1 MDLRIRGQQTPCFI
15 PAPPLKRERVV
26 GVEELAR
33 AMIPRYTR
41 ERIGRI
47 WTDQNRLNKWLQI
60 EVLACEALAESGE
73 IPPEAAKQ
81 IGKKAR
87 FDIDRVQEIERT
99 TKHDVVAFIT
109 CVGESLGELSRYLH
123 LGLTSSDILDTS
135 MALLLRESAD
145 IIIEDIDELLNAIRQ
160 RAFEHKD
167 TVMIGRSHGIHAEP
181 ITFGL
186 KMALWHA
193 EMARNLHRM
202 KRAKQIVSVG
212 KLSGAVGTFAN
223 LSPFVEEYVCQKLG
237 LKPAPVSTQVIQRDR
252 YAEYFTTLAIVAA
265 SIEKFAIEIRH
276 LQRTEV
282 LEAEEFFSKGQKG
295 SSAMPHK
302 RNPILSE
309 NLTGLARLVRGNAM
323 AAIENVALWHER
335 DISHSSVER
344 IIAPDSNIIVDF
356 MLGRLT
362 NLIKNLI
369 VYPENMAANVKRT
382 GGLIFSERIM
392 LELMRRGLSRE
403 DAYGLV
409 QRNAMRVWEQ
419 GGDFK
424 ETILKDPDIGK
435 ILTPEL
441 IEKAFD
447 VKHHLN
453 HVDTIFR
460 RVFGEA

>member
-1 MDLRIRGQQTPCFI
+1 M
-15 PAPPLKRERVV
+15 
-26 GVEELAR
+26 
-33 AMIPRYTR
+33 
-41 ERIGRI
+41 GRI
-47 WTDQNRLNKWLQI
+47 WTDQNRLSKWLQI
-60 EVLACEALAESGE
+60 ELLACEALAESGE
-73 IPPEAAKQ
+73 IPQKAAKQ
-81 IGKKAR
+81 IAEKAS
-87 FDIDRVQEIERT
+87 FDAERVQEIEKT
-99 TKHDVVAFIT
+99 TKHDVVAFVT

-123 LGLTSSDILDTS
+123 LGLTSSDVLDTA
-135 MALLLRESAD
+135 MALLFRESAD
-145 IIIEDIDELLNAIRQ
+145 IIIEDIEKLLNVLRQ
-160 RAFEHKD
+160 KAFEHKQ

-186 KMALWHA
+186 KMALWYE
-193 EMARNLHRM
+193 EMGRNLQRM
-202 KRAKQIVSVG
+202 KRAKEIVSVG
-212 KLSGAVGTFAN
+212 KLSGAVGTYAN

-237 LKPAPVSTQVIQRDR
+237 LRPAPVSTQVIQRDR

-265 SIEKFAIEIRH
+265 SMEKFAVEIRH

-282 LEAEEFFSKGQKG
+282 LEAEEFFSPGQKG

-309 NLTGLARLVRGNAM
+309 NLTGLARVVRGNAM

-369 VYPENMAANVKRT
+369 VYPENMAANMKRT
-382 GGLIFSERIM
+382 HGLIFSERIM
-392 LELMRRGLSRE
+392 LELMRKGLNRE

-424 ETILKDPDIGK
+424 KTILKDQDIRN
-435 ILTPEL
+435 ILTPQV
-441 IEKAFD
+441 IEDAFE
-447 VKHHLN
+447 VGHHLN
-453 HVDTIFR
+453 HVDTIFA
-460 RVFGEA
+460 RVFGRQ

>member
-1 MDLRIRGQQTPCFI
+1 
-15 PAPPLKRERVV
+15 
-26 GVEELAR
+26 
-33 AMIPRYTR
+33 MIPRYTR
-41 ERIGRI
+41 ERMGRI

-60 EVLACEALAESGE
+60 ELLACEALAESGE
-73 IPPEAAKQ
+73 IPQEAAKQ
-81 IGKKAR
+81 IREKAR
-87 FDIDRVQEIERT
+87 FDINRVQEIEKT

-109 CVGESLGELSRYLH
+109 CVGESLGEFSRYLH
-123 LGLTSSDILDTS
+123 LGLTSSDVLDTS

-145 IIIEDIDELLNAIRQ
+145 IIIEDINELLNVIRQ
-160 RAFEHKD
+160 KAFEHKE

-186 KMALWHA
+186 KMALWHE
-193 EMARNLHRM
+193 EMARNLDRM
-202 KRAKQIVSVG
+202 KRAKDIIAVG
-212 KLSGAVGTFAN
+212 KLSGAVGTYAN
-223 LSPFVEEYVCQKLG
+223 LSPFVEKYVCQKLG

-309 NLTGLARLVRGNAM
+309 NLTGLARVVRGNAM

-356 MLGRLT
+356 ILGRLT

-369 VYPENMAANVKRT
+369 VYPENMAANIKRT
-382 GGLIFSERIM
+382 RGLIFSERIM
-392 LELMRRGLSRE
+392 LELMRKGLSRE

-424 ETILKDPDIGK
+424 ETILKDQDI
-435 ILTPEL
+435 INVLTPKV
-441 IEKAFD
+441 IENAFD
-447 VKHHLN
+447 VRYHLN
-453 HVDTIFR
+453 HVDTIFK
-460 RVFGEA
+460 RVFGQE